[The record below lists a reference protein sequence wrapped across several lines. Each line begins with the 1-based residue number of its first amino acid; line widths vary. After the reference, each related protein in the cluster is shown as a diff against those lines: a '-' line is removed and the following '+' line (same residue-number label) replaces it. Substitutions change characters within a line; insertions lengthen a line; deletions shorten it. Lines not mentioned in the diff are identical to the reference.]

1 MTPLRKRMLEE
12 LQLHVQGLSQRDGNP
27 SNRIPKQLEGV
38 IEAIQELLKRL
49 ETSRGRTDDAKR

>member
-1 MTPLRKRMLEE
+1 MLEE

-38 IEAIQELLKRL
+38 IEAIQELLERL